1 MIGVPVDCINYS
13 QTIAQIR
20 QLAGEDRPSAICAA
34 NTHIVTAARRQPD
47 FAAILNRFDLIL
59 PDEMPLVWAMN
70 RNGAALKDRVY
81 GPYFMRE
88 TLKATPAPYRH
99 SFIGSTESIL
109 RQLVPKLRKFQP
121 NLLVSGTCSPPFHPW
136 SESELDSFAQTIN
149 DAQPDFIWV
158 ALGGESRSSGS
169 SGTST
174 APTAASSSPSATPL
188 PFSPVPDPSPQP
200 GCRKSASPGSTGSFR
215 NLADFRC
222 AIWFTTACFWSTS
235 SPAPPVPM
243 NSEQTSRSI

>member
-1 MIGVPVDCINYS
+1 MIGVPVDCIDYS
-13 QTIAQIR
+13 QAIVQIR
-20 QLAGEDRPSAICAA
+20 QLAGEDRPSAVCAA

-59 PDEMPLVWAMN
+59 PDGMPLVWAMN
-70 RNGAALKDRVY
+70 RNGAGLKDRVY

-99 SFIGSTESIL
+99 FFIGSTESIL
-109 RQLVPKLRKFQP
+109 QQLVPKLRKFQP

-158 ALGGESRSSGS
+158 ALGGGKQEFWIIRNQHRFNRGVFLAIGDAFALLAGARSF
-169 SGTST
+169 
-174 APTAASSSPSATPL
+174 APAWMQKVGLTWLYRLIQEPRRLSMRYLVYNSLFLVYLIA
-188 PFSPVPDPSPQP
+188 
-200 GCRKSASPGSTGSFR
+200 GST
-215 NLADFRC
+215 
-222 AIWFTTACFWSTS
+222 
-235 SPAPPVPM
+235 
-243 NSEQTSRSI
+243 RSHE